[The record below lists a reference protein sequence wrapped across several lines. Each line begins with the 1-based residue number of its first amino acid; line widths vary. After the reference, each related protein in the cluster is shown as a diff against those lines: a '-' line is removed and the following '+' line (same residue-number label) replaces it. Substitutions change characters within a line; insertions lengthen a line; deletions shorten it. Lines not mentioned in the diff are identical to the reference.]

1 MSVYECMC
9 VCVYECLCVCVYLKF
24 SQKRHK
30 TFLSRI
36 SNFFESAFSLL
47 YFFVFIF
54 FWVFAKF
61 RPRWVASHF
70 CLLFLSASRGNSCQ
84 NLLFTLLP
92 TVSIYQLV
100 FASSLPSPLLPSASS
115 SLSLSVCFLD
125 ELHRRLTFYWQL
137 NFRNSQTCRLPLAC
151 CMLNFVYVV
160 TVPPSLSSLS
170 PLFLLS
176 QSFLLLDCLFK
187 CHLYSL
193 KGTKNQSS
201 DKQTLL
207 VLNWLCVFII
217 ITVSAFNCCPISTS
231 IRSS

>member
-1 MSVYECMC
+1 MCTSAC

-47 YFFVFIF
+47 FFFCFYFFG
-54 FWVFAKF
+54 VFAKF

-100 FASSLPSPLLPSASS
+100 FASLPSPPLPSASA

-151 CMLNFVYVV
+151 CMLNFVYVA

-170 PLFLLS
+170 FSFPNHFFFLIASLNVPCTRWKVQKTRAAISKLFL
-176 QSFLLLDCLFK
+176 FLIDYVF
-187 CHLYSL
+187 SL
-193 KGTKNQSS
+193 
-201 DKQTLL
+201 
-207 VLNWLCVFII
+207 
-217 ITVSAFNCCPISTS
+217 
-231 IRSS
+231 

>member
-1 MSVYECMC
+1 M
-9 VCVYECLCVCVYLKF
+9 
-24 SQKRHK
+24 
-30 TFLSRI
+30 FL
-36 SNFFESAFSLL
+36 
-47 YFFVFIF
+47 F
-54 FWVFAKF
+54 FWGLCEISPALSCFAFLFAIFKRVPRQQLPKF
-61 RPRWVASHF
+61 AFHFVAHCIYLSTSV
-70 CLLFLSASRGNSCQ
+70 CLLS
-84 NLLFTLLP
+84 P
-92 TVSIYQLV
+92 
-100 FASSLPSPLLPSASS
+100 LPSPPLPSASS

-151 CMLNFVYVV
+151 CMLNFVYVA
-160 TVPPSLSSLS
+160 TVPPSLSSLF

-176 QSFLLLDCLFK
+176 QPFLLLDCLFK

-207 VLNWLCVFII
+207 VLYWLCVFII